1 MTSGS
6 PTLHGQRLLVAD
18 ANEMRRQAIAQVL
31 TGIGAVTELASTLH
45 QALDLLESADFHGVV
60 LGERLGDGDGTV
72 LARAIRTSPALFE
85 LRLVIVS
92 SAAPPA
98 GIDAACAWPVSPE
111 RLAAALTEPVIRD
124 TTETAE
130 APVLDLAELESIAG
144 GMTVEL
150 VAMLRRF
157 AGQAKQ
163 LATEAVAAATDLDTE
178 AAQGRA
184 HALKGAAF
192 SAGAMRLGRA
202 ARAFEVAVAT
212 ADWDTAGEVDL
223 IGEATALAAAIQEL
237 PEPTA

>member
-1 MTSGS
+1 MTSG
-6 PTLHGQRLLVAD
+6 PPALYGRRLLVAD
-18 ANEMRRQAIAQVL
+18 ANEMRRQTIARAL

-85 LRLVIVS
+85 LRLVIIS
-92 SAAPPA
+92 SAAPPE
-98 GIDAACAWPVSPE
+98 GIDTACAWPVSPE
-111 RLAAALTEPVIRD
+111 SLAAALTEPASRD
-124 TTETAE
+124 TAETTE
-130 APVLDLAELESIAG
+130 APILDLAELESIAG

-150 VAMLRRF
+150 VDMLRRF

-163 LATEAVAAATDLDTE
+163 LAIEAVSAASDLDTE
-178 AAQGRA
+178 AAQSRA

-212 ADWDTAGEVDL
+212 SDWDTAAGVDL
-223 IGEATALAAAIQEL
+223 IGEATALATAIAEL
-237 PEPTA
+237 PEPTS